1 MKIMIF
7 EDEKIAANRLCQ
19 MLQELHAEAD
29 VVAIVEGIK
38 SGLQWLRENAEPD
51 LIFMDIQLAD
61 GICFE
66 LFDQI
71 KISCPVIF
79 VTAFDKFAIQ
89 AFKFNSLDYILKPL
103 SQKDLNFAMQ
113 KFLNLQSQTKL
124 TTTPYLAPETLK
136 TLLNLLK
143 PNYKSRFFIKINN
156 TIHSIPTKEINFFY
170 SADSN
175 TLMTNSLGRNFVI
188 DFTLDDL
195 EKVLNPDSFFRINRK
210 YLVHIDAIEKIQTYS
225 KGRIQINLKQG
236 PVMALQISRAKT
248 KGFREWLGQ

>member
-1 MKIMIF
+1 
-7 EDEKIAANRLCQ
+7 
-19 MLQELHAEAD
+19 
-29 VVAIVEGIK
+29 
-38 SGLQWLRENAEPD
+38 
-51 LIFMDIQLAD
+51 
-61 GICFE
+61 
-66 LFDQI
+66 
-71 KISCPVIF
+71 
-79 VTAFDKFAIQ
+79 
-89 AFKFNSLDYILKPL
+89 
-103 SQKDLNFAMQ
+103 MQ
-113 KFLNLQSQTKL
+113 KFLNLQPQTKV
-124 TTTPYLAPETLK
+124 TTTPYLDPETLK
-136 TLLNLLK
+136 ALLNLLK

-175 TLMTNSLGRNFVI
+175 TLMTNSQGRNFVI

-225 KGRIQINLKQG
+225 KGRIQVNLKQG

>member
-7 EDEKIAANRLCQ
+7 EDEKIAAKRLCQ
-19 MLQELHAEAD
+19 MLKTLHAEAD
-29 VVAIVEGIK
+29 IVAMVEGVK
-38 SGLQWLRENAEPD
+38 SGLKWLRKNSEPD

-89 AFKFNSLDYILKPL
+89 AFKVNSLDYILKPL
-103 SQKDLNFAMQ
+103 SKKDLNFAMQ
-113 KFLNLQSQTKL
+113 KFLKLQPQ
-124 TTTPYLAPETLK
+124 TTTPSTPYLDPETLQ

-156 TIHSIPTKEINFFY
+156 TIHSIPTKDINFFS
-170 SADSN
+170 SADSH
-175 TLMTNSLGRNFVI
+175 TLLTNASGRNFVI

-195 EKVLNPDSFFRINRK
+195 ESVLNPDSFFRINRK

-225 KGRIQINLKQG
+225 KGRIQVHLKQG
-236 PVMALQISRAKT
+236 PIMALQVSRAKT
-248 KGFREWLGQ
+248 KDFREWLGQ